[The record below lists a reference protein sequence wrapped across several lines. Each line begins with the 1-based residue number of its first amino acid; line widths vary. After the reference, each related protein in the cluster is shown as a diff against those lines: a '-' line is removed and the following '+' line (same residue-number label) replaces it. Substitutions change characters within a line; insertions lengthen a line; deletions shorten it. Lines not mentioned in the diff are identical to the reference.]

1 MTPEGK
7 VKKKVK
13 DILARSNA
21 YYAMTITGGYGN
33 SGTPDFIACIAG
45 KFYGIEC
52 KANGNKPTLLQQ
64 QHLQKIEDAGGVG
77 IVVDETN
84 VSKLEL
90 LIEELHHG

>member
-1 MTPEGK
+1 MPQAHRQPNPQK
-7 VKKKVK
+7 
-13 DILARSNA
+13 L
-21 YYAMTITGGYGN
+21 
-33 SGTPDFIACIAG
+33 
-45 KFYGIEC
+45 
-52 KANGNKPTLLQQ
+52 PTLLPHQQQQVPQQ